1 LNNLRLEQLRIRHL
15 KFVVLLAALGTLA
28 ATAEQLSMTPS
39 AASMMLKEIESLF
52 GATLFQRKGRGMTP
66 TEQGLALLRRC
77 QTILGEVDAMGST
90 LTEVGA
96 PLLRLGAFPHT
107 TTTLLPKIINS
118 LITATPGWRVQLVDD
133 RAESLSERLLSGEID
148 LLLGRL
154 PSGFANRPVIAEIE
168 QRVLYMSG
176 LAVVARRGHAL
187 ARHRNVPLSELLQ
200 WPWVLPAMT
209 STTRMALIDAFLQE
223 GLPPPIPRVE
233 SPSYFY
239 SLSLVG
245 QSDLLTYCAHTA
257 ILEKSDETVILPV
270 KIGAGAMP
278 VSLLWRR
285 SSIEADRAVRHL
297 ETEVLNDSQLTK
309 T

>member
-1 LNNLRLEQLRIRHL
+1 LNTLRLEQLRIRHL
-15 KFVVLLAALGTLA
+15 KFVSLLASLGTLA

-52 GATLFQRKGRGMTP
+52 GASLFRRKGRGMTP
-66 TEQGLALLRRC
+66 TEQGVALLRRC
-77 QTILGEVDAMGST
+77 QTILGEVEAMGST
-90 LTEVGA
+90 LQEVGA
-96 PLLRLGAFPHT
+96 PLLRIGAFPHT
-107 TTTLLPKIINS
+107 TTTLLPKMINS
-118 LITATPGWRVQLVDD
+118 LITATPGWRVRLVDD
-133 RAESLSERLLSGEID
+133 RADSLAERLLSGEID

-168 QRVLYMSG
+168 QRVLYRSG

-187 ARHRNVPLSELLQ
+187 ARHKTVPLGELLK
-200 WPWVLPAMT
+200 WPWVLPGMA
-209 STTRMALIDAFLQE
+209 STTRMALIDAFLQV

-245 QSDLLTYCAHTA
+245 QSDLLTYCAHTPM
-257 ILEKSDETVILPV
+257 LEKSDETVILPV
-270 KIGAGAMP
+270 KIGTGAMP

-285 SSIEADRAVRHL
+285 SSIEAGLAVHRL
-297 ETEVLNDSQLTK
+297 ENDVLANRPSMA
-309 T
+309 